1 MRIGTWLIATMLTV
15 EWLNAQSAAQ
25 ILDQTARTYSQMRS
39 LRVQS
44 RLTFSMRSSGQM
56 GQMTTTTNANQLAMA
71 MRPNLLRLETTEQG
85 QLASGGK
92 IRCDGKKLYIE
103 NAWLQQTLHKPAPK
117 SLRELYTQQNLAEA
131 GYMMLGLD
139 PVYLMAWGDW
149 RKMATSPRLLR
160 RERVAN
166 RETYKIQVNLQVSG
180 ELLMPG
186 MRVTQTVWIG
196 VKDRLIWKSEIV
208 MSSSQAGNRFTMR
221 FTETFTRQEVNPNI
235 QQSAFAYK
243 LPEGFKLV
251 ESFEMPN
258 LAGEVDRLK
267 GQPAPDFTLK
277 DLQGKEVRL
286 ADYKGKVVVLNIF
299 AHWCGPCRA
308 EAPELE
314 KDIWR
319 AFRHKDVVV
328 LGVATWAHDNPSK
341 RAQEFAKEFKLTF
354 PVLVDAQNSVATQYK
369 VQGVPTT
376 FVIDKEGI
384 IREVIVGADVERLK
398 KTVETLLKPAA
409 DGGAL

>member
-1 MRIGTWLIATMLTV
+1 MRTCTWLIGLMLTV
-15 EWLNAQSAAQ
+15 ELLSAQSAAQ

-44 RLTFSMRSSGQM
+44 RMTISMRSSGQM
-56 GQMTTTTNANQLAMA
+56 GEMNSTTNASQLAMA
-71 MRPNLLRLETTEQG
+71 MRPNLVRFETTEQG
-85 QLASGGK
+85 QGLLAFAGK
-92 IRCDGKKLYIE
+92 IRCDGKTLYTE
-103 NAWLQQTLHKPAPK
+103 NALLQQTLQKPAPK
-117 SLRELYTQQNLAEA
+117 SLREIYTEQNLGEA
-131 GYMMLGLD
+131 GYTMLGLD
-139 PVYLMAWGDW
+139 PLYLMAGRDW

-166 RETYKIQVNLQVSG
+166 RETYKIGVKLQPPG
-180 ELLMPG
+180 ELATPG
-186 MRVTQTVWIG
+186 MRATQTVWIG

-208 MSSSQAGNRFTMR
+208 MSISQAGNRMTMR

-235 QQSAFAYK
+235 QRSAFAYK

-251 ESFEMPN
+251 ERFEMPD
-258 LAGEVDRLK
+258 LSGEAGKLK
-267 GQPAPDFTLK
+267 GQPAPEFTLK

-319 AFRHKDVVV
+319 AFREKDVVV

-341 RAQEFAKEFKLTF
+341 RAQEFAKEFNLTF

-369 VQGVPTT
+369 VSGVPTT
-376 FVIDKEGI
+376 FVIDKEGV
-384 IREVIVGADVERLK
+384 IREVIVGADVKRMKQAIES
-398 KTVETLLKPAA
+398 LL
-409 DGGAL
+409 

>member
-1 MRIGTWLIATMLTV
+1 MRTCTGLIALMLTV
-15 EWLNAQSAAQ
+15 ELLNAQSAAQ

-44 RLTFSMRSSGQM
+44 RLTISMRSSGQM
-56 GQMTTTTNANQLAMA
+56 GQMQFASNANQLAMA

-85 QLASGGK
+85 QLLFSSLK
-92 IRCDGKKLYIE
+92 IRCDGKTLYTE
-103 NAWLQQTLHKPAPK
+103 NAELNQTLHKPAPG
-117 SLRELYTQQNLAEA
+117 SLREIYTEQNLSQA
-131 GYMMLGLD
+131 GYMRMLD
-139 PVYLMAWGDW
+139 PLYLMAWGDW

-166 RETYKIQVNLQVSG
+166 RETYKIHIKPRTPG
-180 ELLMPG
+180 EVATPG

-196 VKDRLIWKSEIV
+196 VKDRLIWKSEIL
-208 MSSSQAGNRFTMR
+208 MSVSQAGSRMTIR
-221 FTETFTRQEVNPNI
+221 YIETFTRQEVNPPINPN
-235 QQSAFAYK
+235 AFAYK

-251 ESFEMPN
+251 ESFEMPD
-258 LAGEVDRLK
+258 LSGETGKLK

-308 EAPELE
+308 EAPALE

-319 AFRHKDVVV
+319 AFREKDVVV
-328 LGVATWAHDNPSK
+328 LGVATWARDNPSK

-354 PVLVDAQNSVATQYK
+354 PVLVDAQNSVATQYN

-376 FVIDKEGI
+376 FVIDREGV
-384 IREVIVGADVERLK
+384 IREVIVGADVKRMKQAIES
-398 KTVETLLKPAA
+398 LL
-409 DGGAL
+409 

>member
-1 MRIGTWLIATMLTV
+1 MRTCTWLIALMLTV
-15 EWLNAQSAAQ
+15 ELLYAQSAAQ

-39 LRVQS
+39 LRVES
-44 RLTFSMRSSGQM
+44 RMTISMRSSGQM
-56 GQMTTTTNANQLAMA
+56 GQMQSTSKATQMAMA
-71 MRPNLLRLETTEQG
+71 MRPNLLRLETVEQG
-85 QLASGGK
+85 QLPLGGK
-92 IRCDGKKLYIE
+92 IRCDGKTLYTE
-103 NAWLQQTLHKPAPK
+103 NAWLQQTLQKPAPQ
-117 SLRELYTQQNLAEA
+117 SLREIYTEQNLSEA

-139 PVYLMAWGDW
+139 PLYLMAGGDW

-166 RETYKIQVNLQVSG
+166 RETYKIGVNLRAPG
-180 ELLMPG
+180 EVATPG

-196 VKDRLIWKSEIV
+196 IKDRLIWKSEIV
-208 MSSSQAGNRFTMR
+208 MSVSQAGSCMTMR
-221 FTETFTRQEVNPNI
+221 FTETLTRQEVNPNI
-235 QQSAFAYK
+235 QRSAFAYK
-243 LPEGFKLV
+243 LPEGFKFV
-251 ESFEMPN
+251 ERFEMPD
-258 LAGEVDRLK
+258 LSGEAGKLK

-319 AFRHKDVVV
+319 AFRERDVVV
-328 LGVATWAHDNPSK
+328 LGVATWARDNPSK

-354 PVLVDAQNSVATQYK
+354 LVLVDAQNSVATQYK

-376 FVIDKEGI
+376 FVIDKEGV
-384 IREVIVGADVERLK
+384 IREVIVGADVKRMKQAIES
-398 KTVETLLKPAA
+398 LL
-409 DGGAL
+409 